1 MERHSF
7 ARIFMNIYLK
17 VQYVLPNE
25 ITYETKN
32 DLISIYIT
40 KPSSA
45 YTDLTHFT
53 VWLNQIS
60 LSQIKE
66 HETRF
71 GWKFC
76 ERCSRSYQAV
86 VLHSRLMGITVRT
99 NLGFPVE
106 NRHELRSQKESTF
119 RFSGDFVGVT
129 LEFIFIQQMNH
140 CITNLPKSKNL
151 N

>member
-1 MERHSF
+1 MWNWMERHSF

-17 VQYVLPNE
+17 VQYVLPNK

-32 DLISIYIT
+32 DLISINIT

-106 NRHELRSQKESTF
+106 NRQV
-119 RFSGDFVGVT
+119 FVCMNLGHKKNQHLGF
-129 LEFIFIQQMNH
+129 LEILLGSH
-140 CITNLPKSKNL
+140 WSSSLYSK
-151 N
+151 